1 MSFRQL
7 LKKSDTVTGLVRDA
21 RKIARRLPL
30 FILRLGSGPRF
41 MQRYLTSHEIKKLQ
55 IGSGPN
61 YHEGWLCT
69 DIVPV
74 PPHTVYL
81 DATRRFPFDDATF
94 DCIYSEHMI
103 EHISW
108 KDGLSM
114 LHECRRVMKPGGTI
128 RIATPDLEVL
138 LSLHSGKNDP
148 ICEKYIKW
156 VTDQQLEGIHAYKA
170 SFVIN
175 NAFRS
180 WGHQFLYDSDLLAMA
195 MREAGFIN
203 IQRFSPG
210 QSEHEHLSGLE
221 PYRHNSGNTAS
232 EMSAFETM
240 ILEGIRPN

>member
-7 LKKSDTVTGLVRDA
+7 LKKYDTITGMVRDA
-21 RKIARRLPL
+21 QKIARRLPL
-30 FILRLGSGPRF
+30 FISRLSSGPGI

-94 DCIYSEHMI
+94 NFIYSEHMI

-108 KDGLSM
+108 NDGLSM
-114 LHECRRVMKPGGTI
+114 LRECRRVMRPGGCI
-128 RIATPDLEVL
+128 RVATPDLEVL
-138 LSLHSGKNDP
+138 IGLHSGKDAP
-148 ICEKYIKW
+148 ISERYIKW
-156 VTDQQLEGIHAYKA
+156 ITDQQLDGIHAYKA
-170 SFVIN
+170 SFIIN
-175 NAFRS
+175 NAFYS
-180 WGHQFLYDSDLLAMA
+180 WGHKFLYDSELLTMA
-195 MREAGFIN
+195 MQEAGFIN
-203 IQRFSPG
+203 IRRCSPG
-210 QSEHEHLSGLE
+210 QSEHEPLSCLE
-221 PYRHNSGNTAS
+221 PYRHDSGNTAS

-240 ILEGIRPN
+240 IFEGIRPQ